1 MKLLIIFILPVISAQ
16 RYRGPN
22 EEPFLPIYPI
32 YPYSPKL
39 MKRGAESHFLSQLNP
54 EVFAQKHSPRDSYA
68 LNYYST
74 SNSNNNRE
82 QSTTQAYSLANPQA
96 YTTMSTLHVP
106 QNVNY
111 NSNPSNY
118 YNYPL
123 AVLAQ
128 PQSYATAANYPNYQ
142 SNYQQAYVSANYP
155 QQSYSTGK
163 NQEKQR
169 NESNFKDATFVDGS
183 NYITIIKDLKD
194 LEGQSTAQIPNAA
207 YRLIGFE
214 GVQRPPPP
222 PSQPTAAAS
231 GYRYQQLDQMTA
243 QALGRLIAQQS
254 AISATAAPT
263 YTPVTQN
270 QYETEGYMPQ
280 TVQQN
285 SPVIAKTGL
294 AYVMNPMPINI
305 VPRHIARGQDSYQ
318 DLRNQVTRPAAN
330 QVTQVS
336 LEPSQGVYIPPM
348 RIKSPRYS
356 DYYTQASPA
365 YPSNDQA
372 QQNSAYV
379 YPSYAGYAG
388 LTSPEMNYKLIDNN
402 NNYYATKRNIKVLK
416 P

>member
-22 EEPFLPIYPI
+22 EEPFLPIYPV

-39 MKRGAESHFLSQLNP
+39 MKRGADRDFLSQLNP
-54 EVFAQKHSPRDSYA
+54 EVFAPKHSPRDLYA

-82 QSTTQAYSLANPQA
+82 QSNTQAYSLANQQA

-111 NSNPSNY
+111 NSNPSNF
-118 YNYPL
+118 YNYPV
-123 AVLAQ
+123 AVSAQ
-128 PQSYATAANYPNYQ
+128 PQSYAVVPANYPNYQ
-142 SNYQQAYVSANYP
+142 PNYQQAYLSANYR

-163 NQEKQR
+163 NQEKLR
-169 NESNFKDATFVDGS
+169 NESNFKDVSFVDGS
-183 NYITIIKDLKD
+183 NYITIMKDLKD

-222 PSQPTAAAS
+222 PASQPTPAAS

-270 QYETEGYMPQ
+270 QYEAEGYMPQ
-280 TVQQN
+280 TVQ
-285 SPVIAKTGL
+285 SAPVIAKTGL

-305 VPRHIARGQDSYQ
+305 VPRHIARGQDNYQ
-318 DLRNQVTRPAAN
+318 DLRNQVTRPA
-330 QVTQVS
+330 VTQVS

-348 RIKSPRYS
+348 RIKSPLRYS
-356 DYYTQASPA
+356 DYYTQASSA

-372 QQNSAYV
+372 QRNPAYV
-379 YPSYAGYAG
+379 YPAFDHKE
-388 LTSPEMNYKLIDNN
+388 PKLR
-402 NNYYATKRNIKVLK
+402 KLLG
-416 P
+416 